1 MVADGQAVQL
11 VLHAV
16 FWAKGGEVFVT
27 KMPVIRIEDLAVAMV
42 EELAEVYG
50 HTADSVP
57 IEVVGHRPG
66 EKLYEELV
74 NEEEVRRT
82 IELEQHFV
90 VLPALGQIY
99 QETVH
104 EYEGQVAGQV
114 TTAYNS
120 SVEPAMSR
128 ENGLLDPERV
138 GV

>member
-1 MVADGQAVQL
+1 MRIVVADGQAVQL
-11 VLHAV
+11 VLDA
-16 FWAKGGEVFVT
+16 
-27 KMPVIRIEDLAVAMV
+27 
-42 EELAEVYG
+42 
-50 HTADSVP
+50 
-57 IEVVGHRPG
+57 
-66 EKLYEELV
+66 

-82 IELEQHFV
+82 IDLEQHFV

-104 EYEGQVAGQV
+104 KYEGQVAGQV